1 MGRTHDQPLDRAE
14 IARLEYERRRLAA
27 EREQHR
33 REAEARR
40 EAEID
45 DLFADLRR
53 LVEP

>member
-27 EREQHR
+27 EREQQR
-33 REAEARR
+33 READARR

-45 DLFADLRR
+45 ALFADLRF
-53 LVEP
+53 LEEP